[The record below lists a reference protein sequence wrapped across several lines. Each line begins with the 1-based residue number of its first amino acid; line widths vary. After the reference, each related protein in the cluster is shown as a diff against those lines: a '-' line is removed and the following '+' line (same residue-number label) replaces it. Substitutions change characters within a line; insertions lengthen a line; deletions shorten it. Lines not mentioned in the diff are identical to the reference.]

1 MPEQNEAERKKE
13 AERKQ
18 FRADDRK
25 AEAEAKAAEKEE
37 AKKLEDEE
45 KALKKKEEADEK
57 EKAKEEEKHAITV
70 VDVGAFIGRVDS
82 AKLQGVDRRLA
93 GIRDMFEELGEENF
107 IAKVGY
113 KGTEAFVFKKR

>member
-1 MPEQNEAERKKE
+1 MPEENEAERKKA

-18 FRADDRK
+18 FEADEKKEDAERK
-25 AEAEAKAAEKEE
+25 QAEKAE

-45 KALKKKEEADEK
+45 KELKKKEEAE
-57 EKAKEEEKHAITV
+57 EKAKEAEEKKHAITV
-70 VDVGAFIGRVDS
+70 VDVGTFIGKVDS
-82 AKLQGVDRRLA
+82 QKLQGVDRRLV
-93 GIRDMFEELGEENF
+93 GIRNMFEELGEENF